1 MLEATNIIIKFLIP
15 LLFGSLFF
23 FASVVAPTIFKTLE
37 EKNARSFLRGIFP
50 KIYLYSGI
58 FSLIITLALIF
69 INPFLSFIFLI
80 ITIGYFYS
88 RQYLM
93 QKINKASDQ
102 KKQKEF
108 QRLHKF
114 SVVIFV
120 TQLILMTIVYFL
132 L

>member
-1 MLEATNIIIKFLIP
+1 MLEVTNIIIKFLIP

-37 EKNARSFLRGIFP
+37 EKNARFFLRGIFP
-50 KIYLYSGI
+50 KIYLYSSI
-58 FSLIITLALIF
+58 LSLIITLALFF
-69 INPFLSFIFLI
+69 INPFLSLIFLI

-93 QKINKASDQ
+93 HKINLASDQ
-102 KKQKEF
+102 KMQKEF